1 MAKLLRSVGSS
12 ETNQKLQN
20 VMFRFSQKNEV
31 FEKER
36 AVFGLCEHSL
46 HDAVEE
52 SKKLLIVPLK
62 VGMNNDFHTYL
73 KNTFLSLVDSYFMQY
88 FNAHQEIIADQKALM
103 KANPSVGATGIAA
116 TAPAAAAAVSKP
128 SKSDI
133 SDAQFV
139 QSTLQVHAKLF
150 EKHRVQ
156 SLKKV
161 LHTWLSAELRYHCK
175 VVEELS
181 SVLQDLALVD
191 ENEE

>member
-52 SKKLLIVPLK
+52 SKKLLILPLK
-62 VGMNNDFHTYL
+62 VVCPRKYTLFSFIDRIIRIF
-73 KNTFLSLVDSYFMQY
+73 FIR
-88 FNAHQEIIADQKALM
+88 QEIIADHKALM
-103 KANPSVGATGIAA
+103 KANPGVSATGIAA
-116 TAPAAAAAVSKP
+116 TAPTAAVSKP

-161 LHTWLSAELRYHCK
+161 LHTWLTAELRYHCK

>member
-1 MAKLLRSVGSS
+1 
-12 ETNQKLQN
+12 
-20 VMFRFSQKNEV
+20 
-31 FEKER
+31 
-36 AVFGLCEHSL
+36 
-46 HDAVEE
+46 
-52 SKKLLIVPLK
+52 
-62 VGMNNDFHTYL
+62 
-73 KNTFLSLVDSYFMQY
+73 
-88 FNAHQEIIADQKALM
+88 M
-103 KANPSVGATGIAA
+103 KANPSVVATGIAG

>member
-1 MAKLLRSVGSS
+1 MHF
-12 ETNQKLQN
+12 N
-20 VMFRFSQKNEV
+20 V
-31 FEKER
+31 
-36 AVFGLCEHSL
+36 
-46 HDAVEE
+46 
-52 SKKLLIVPLK
+52 
-62 VGMNNDFHTYL
+62 
-73 KNTFLSLVDSYFMQY
+73 
-88 FNAHQEIIADQKALM
+88 HQEIIADHKALM
-103 KANPSVGATGIAA
+103 KANPGVGATGIAA
-116 TAPAAAAAVSKP
+116 TAPAAAAVSKP

>member
-1 MAKLLRSVGSS
+1 M
-12 ETNQKLQN
+12 
-20 VMFRFSQKNEV
+20 
-31 FEKER
+31 
-36 AVFGLCEHSL
+36 
-46 HDAVEE
+46 
-52 SKKLLIVPLK
+52 I
-62 VGMNNDFHTYL
+62 
-73 KNTFLSLVDSYFMQY
+73 
-88 FNAHQEIIADQKALM
+88 
-103 KANPSVGATGIAA
+103 KANSTAGANGIAV
-116 TAPAAAAAVSKP
+116 AAP
-128 SKSDI
+128 SKSSKSDL

-156 SLKKV
+156 SLKNV